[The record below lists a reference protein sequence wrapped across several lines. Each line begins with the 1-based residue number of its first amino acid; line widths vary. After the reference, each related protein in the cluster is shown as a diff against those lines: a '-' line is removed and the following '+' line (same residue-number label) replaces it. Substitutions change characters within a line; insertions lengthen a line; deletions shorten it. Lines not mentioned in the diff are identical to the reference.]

1 MLPALGGVIP
11 AQQSVS
17 RKMEELIMETSP
29 ETRKQPANK
38 TLIAI
43 IILIAVVI
51 IAAVA
56 VITTLNRQKPEE
68 DAGLTIQ
75 YASNATVMLDQDS
88 IQAAMDEAMKNAED
102 GNIGLYYKNDAY
114 SSDGVNFDCFI
125 GNSSANIH
133 DMFITIFADVD
144 MTDQIYLSGLVP
156 PGSGFEEITLEHE
169 LESGNHRVY
178 VALTQV
184 DTDEETGE
192 QVLLNQVV
200 YTMDFH
206 VTA

>member
-1 MLPALGGVIP
+1 
-11 AQQSVS
+11 
-17 RKMEELIMETSP
+17 METSP
-29 ETRKQPANK
+29 ETRKQPVNK
-38 TLIAI
+38 TFVAVLV
-43 IILIAVVI
+43 LIAVVV

-56 VITTLNRQKPEE
+56 VISALNRQEPEA
-68 DAGLTIQ
+68 DAGQAIQ
-75 YASNATVMLDQDS
+75 YASNATVLLDQDS

-156 PGSGFEEITLEHE
+156 PGSGFEEITLEHK
-169 LESGNHRVY
+169 LEPGSNRVY

-184 DTDEETGE
+184 DTDEETSE

>member
-1 MLPALGGVIP
+1 MD
-11 AQQSVS
+11 
-17 RKMEELIMETSP
+17 TNP
-29 ETRKQPANK
+29 ETRKQPVNK

-43 IILIAVVI
+43 LALIAVVI

-56 VITTLNRQKPEE
+56 VVTTLNRQKPEE
-68 DAGLTIQ
+68 DTGLTIQ

-144 MTDQIYLSGLVP
+144 MTDQIYLSGLVS
-156 PGSGFEEITLEHE
+156 PGSGFEEIALEHK
-169 LESGNHRVY
+169 LDPGNHRVY

-184 DTDEETGE
+184 DTDEKSGE
-192 QVLLNQVV
+192 QTLLNQVV